1 MIEKLDRITIDQL
14 GIPFDEEAIW
24 TRLDSRL
31 NNKQAYDYRWF
42 LAACFFVLVLFVP
55 MTLLK
60 DTVKEEM
67 PITITREV
75 PFEAPITTQEFTT
88 TKKIQPIAE
97 IKFLQPRM
105 TVVSMAQV
113 NKGFI
118 HQLPIEKPMN
128 IATQPQFALED
139 ISIIQASLKQSSIE
153 KGKSLTVR
161 AQLQSFSTSSET
173 SNTQLKIKLYEKHE

>member
-24 TRLDSRL
+24 TRLDARL
-31 NNKQAYDYRWF
+31 NNKQAYDYPWF
-42 LAACFFVLVLFVP
+42 LAACFFVLVLFFP

-75 PFEAPITTQEFTT
+75 PLAPITTQEVTT
-88 TKKIQPIAE
+88 TKEIQPSAE
-97 IKFLQPRM
+97 IKILQPRM
-105 TVVSMAQV
+105 TVVSLAQV

-118 HQLPIEKPMN
+118 HQLPIEKPEN